1 MMAWTVKNG
10 IDRLRNGNQQRQSS
24 AREQRLL
31 SFKVLCLISFFTPTQ
46 IQHLFSGPLESC
58 CSSLLLDNGKGLRA
72 MLLTLIG
79 LKVSACKE
87 NVLIIILNSLSGKY
101 TIWIRNSKE
110 NL

>member
-1 MMAWTVKNG
+1 MASTVYETE
-10 IDRLRNGNQQRQSS
+10 ISS
-24 AREQRLL
+24 AGLASVSEQRLV
-31 SFKVLCLISFFTPTQ
+31 SFTVLCLISFFTPTQ

-87 NVLIIILNSLSGKY
+87 NVLIIILNSLRQIYNMDK
-101 TIWIRNSKE
+101 KQ
-110 NL
+110 